1 MRFVTELAIRRRVV
15 TVLSI
20 VLLLAF
26 GVFTYRNMP
35 VELFPDIEFP
45 LITVTAIY
53 PSAGPDAVVRDV
65 TAPIETAM
73 LGIDGIDFVQSV
85 SSGFLSVVSGSFEF
99 GTDMA
104 KAEQALNASLDA
116 IDFPSTVEPPNAAR
130 VTPDAFPVLQLG
142 FSANGDVSEL
152 QRVVKSSVVPAIAGV
167 EGVMSV
173 AVSGGT
179 ETRALVAVSPDALME
194 NGVSLFQVSQALSQN
209 EVALPAGVLL
219 DGGRA
224 LPVKAANSY
233 DSMDELGGLV
243 VGARQ
248 GDAPDTPPV
257 PIELRDVADIQL
269 GQGLPTSIWR
279 TNGRPGLGV
288 GVVKEADANTIDVTS
303 AALAALDEI
312 SLPAG
317 VEVSVISNSGP
328 AIQRQINS
336 LQREAVLGFGIAF
349 MVVFFFML
357 TLRPSVPSGLLN
369 TLRPTLVIATSI
381 PLSIFA
387 GVVLLSWQDFSLNFM
402 TLGGLAISVGRV
414 VDDSIV
420 VLENL
425 YRHIQGGRERW
436 RAALQATVEVGPAI
450 TASTLT
456 TIAVFVPL
464 IFLEGLVGSFFFPF
478 AIAVSFALVAS
489 LVVALTAIPVLGA
502 YLLRPSDERV
512 SLSDEEDLIETE
524 SWMQRAYV
532 PVLRWALSHKAVT
545 IAVAVALVAASLAL
559 LPLIPVTL
567 FPSGGDRIV
576 RIEMVMAPGTSIERT
591 VQEAAKVERQVGGL
605 ATIYATQIGSP
616 TGRVGGS
623 SGGFDRAT
631 ILLQLEDDAPED
643 TAAQIREQLE
653 GVPGRTI
660 SVNELSAGPPQS
672 GLEVTITGADY
683 DDISSVALELADRL
697 RALDGL
703 VNVSDDTAE
712 ESEEI
717 IFDVDPAK
725 AVGLGLTAQSVAFQV
740 RQHLAG
746 QSVATLNLDGDE
758 VDVVLIGRP
767 GGVAD
772 LDGLKRLTIAG
783 PAGTAPLGQIASVTV
798 ARAPASVTRTDG
810 LRSARI
816 GGGIVAENTQ
826 AMGRLVQQEIDALS
840 LPPGVEVVSGG
851 VFAQIAE
858 GFQSIFI
865 AMIAGVALVYLIMVA
880 SLGSLRNPFVIITS
894 LPLALIG
901 ALLALVVTGRTLG
914 LPALMGILMLI
925 GVVVTNAIVL
935 VDFVERLRGK
945 GMSVRD
951 ALIAGGRTRLRPI
964 LMTAI
969 TTSFALLPLAAFV
982 SDAGGIIS
990 AELATVVIGGLIT
1003 STALTLIV
1011 VPVVYMLVNE
1021 TIPGLFSRGSRKLA
1035 PVEAS

>member
-1 MRFVTELAIRRRVV
+1 M
-15 TVLSI
+15 LSI
-20 VLLLAF
+20 ALLLAF

-35 VELFPDIEFP
+35 VELFPEIEFP

-53 PSAGPDAVVRDV
+53 LSAGPDAVVRDA

-73 LGIDGIDFVQSV
+73 LGIDGIDSVQSV
-85 SSGFLSVVSGSFEF
+85 SSGFLAVVSGSFEF

-130 VTPDAFPVLQLG
+130 VTPDAFPVL
-142 FSANGDVSEL
+142 
-152 QRVVKSSVVPAIAGV
+152 
-167 EGVMSV
+167 
-173 AVSGGT
+173 
-179 ETRALVAVSPDALME
+179 
-194 NGVSLFQVSQALSQN
+194 
-209 EVALPAGVLL
+209 
-219 DGGRA
+219 
-224 LPVKAANSY
+224 
-233 DSMDELGGLV
+233 
-243 VGARQ
+243 
-248 GDAPDTPPV
+248 
-257 PIELRDVADIQL
+257 
-269 GQGLPTSIWR
+269 
-279 TNGRPGLGV
+279 
-288 GVVKEADANTIDVTS
+288 
-303 AALAALDEI
+303 
-312 SLPAG
+312 
-317 VEVSVISNSGP
+317 
-328 AIQRQINS
+328 
-336 LQREAVLGFGIAF
+336 
-349 MVVFFFML
+349 
-357 TLRPSVPSGLLN
+357 
-369 TLRPTLVIATSI
+369 
-381 PLSIFA
+381 
-387 GVVLLSWQDFSLNFM
+387 
-402 TLGGLAISVGRV
+402 
-414 VDDSIV
+414 
-420 VLENL
+420 LENL

-478 AIAVSFALVAS
+478 AVAVSFALVAS

-512 SLSDEEDLIETE
+512 SLSDEEDLVETE
-524 SWMQRAYV
+524 SWMQRAYA

-559 LPLIPVTL
+559 IPLIPVTL

-697 RALDGL
+697 RALEGL

-725 AVGLGLTAQSVAFQV
+725 AAGLGLTAQSVAFQV

-772 LDGLKRLTIAG
+772 VDSLKRLTIAG
-783 PAGTAPLGQIASVTV
+783 PAGAAPLGQIASVTV

-816 GGGIVAENTQ
+816 VAENTQ
-826 AMGRLVQQEIDALS
+826 AMGRLVQQEIDALI
-840 LPPGVEVVSGG
+840 E
-851 VFAQIAE
+851 
-858 GFQSIFI
+858 
-865 AMIAGVALVYLIMVA
+865 
-880 SLGSLRNPFVIITS
+880 
-894 LPLALIG
+894 
-901 ALLALVVTGRTLG
+901 
-914 LPALMGILMLI
+914 
-925 GVVVTNAIVL
+925 
-935 VDFVERLRGK
+935 
-945 GMSVRD
+945 
-951 ALIAGGRTRLRPI
+951 GGRTRLRPI

-982 SDAGGIIS
+982 SHAGGIIS

-1003 STALTLIV
+1003 STAFTLIV

-1021 TIPGLFSRGSRKLA
+1021 TIPGLFSRGSRKPA

>member
-20 VLLLAF
+20 ALLLAF

-35 VELFPDIEFP
+35 VELFPEIEFP

-73 LGIDGIDFVQSV
+73 LGIDGIDSVQSV
-85 SSGFLSVVSGSFEF
+85 SSGFLAVVSGSFEF

-130 VTPDAFPVLQLG
+130 VTPDAFPVL
-142 FSANGDVSEL
+142 
-152 QRVVKSSVVPAIAGV
+152 
-167 EGVMSV
+167 
-173 AVSGGT
+173 
-179 ETRALVAVSPDALME
+179 
-194 NGVSLFQVSQALSQN
+194 
-209 EVALPAGVLL
+209 
-219 DGGRA
+219 
-224 LPVKAANSY
+224 
-233 DSMDELGGLV
+233 
-243 VGARQ
+243 
-248 GDAPDTPPV
+248 
-257 PIELRDVADIQL
+257 
-269 GQGLPTSIWR
+269 
-279 TNGRPGLGV
+279 
-288 GVVKEADANTIDVTS
+288 
-303 AALAALDEI
+303 
-312 SLPAG
+312 
-317 VEVSVISNSGP
+317 
-328 AIQRQINS
+328 
-336 LQREAVLGFGIAF
+336 
-349 MVVFFFML
+349 
-357 TLRPSVPSGLLN
+357 
-369 TLRPTLVIATSI
+369 
-381 PLSIFA
+381 
-387 GVVLLSWQDFSLNFM
+387 
-402 TLGGLAISVGRV
+402 
-414 VDDSIV
+414 
-420 VLENL
+420 LENL

-450 TASTLT
+450 AASTLT

-478 AIAVSFALVAS
+478 AVAVSFALVAS

-545 IAVAVALVAASLAL
+545 IAVAVALVAASLVL

-725 AVGLGLTAQSVAFQV
+725 AAGLGLTAQSVAFQV

-772 LDGLKRLTIAG
+772 VDSLKRLTIAG
-783 PAGTAPLGQIASVTV
+783 PAGAAPLGQIASVTV

-816 GGGIVAENTQ
+816 VAENTQ
-826 AMGRLVQQEIDALS
+826 AMGRLVQQEIDALI
-840 LPPGVEVVSGG
+840 E
-851 VFAQIAE
+851 
-858 GFQSIFI
+858 
-865 AMIAGVALVYLIMVA
+865 
-880 SLGSLRNPFVIITS
+880 
-894 LPLALIG
+894 
-901 ALLALVVTGRTLG
+901 
-914 LPALMGILMLI
+914 
-925 GVVVTNAIVL
+925 
-935 VDFVERLRGK
+935 
-945 GMSVRD
+945 
-951 ALIAGGRTRLRPI
+951 GGRTRLRPI

-982 SDAGGIIS
+982 SHAGGIIS

-1003 STALTLIV
+1003 STAFTLIV

-1021 TIPGLFSRGSRKLA
+1021 TIPGLFSRGSRKPA

>member
-20 VLLLAF
+20 ALLLAF

-35 VELFPDIEFP
+35 VELFPEIEFP

-73 LGIDGIDFVQSV
+73 LGIDGIDSVQSV
-85 SSGFLSVVSGSFEF
+85 SSGFLAVVSGSFEF

-130 VTPDAFPVLQLG
+130 VTPDAFPVL
-142 FSANGDVSEL
+142 
-152 QRVVKSSVVPAIAGV
+152 
-167 EGVMSV
+167 
-173 AVSGGT
+173 
-179 ETRALVAVSPDALME
+179 
-194 NGVSLFQVSQALSQN
+194 
-209 EVALPAGVLL
+209 
-219 DGGRA
+219 
-224 LPVKAANSY
+224 
-233 DSMDELGGLV
+233 
-243 VGARQ
+243 
-248 GDAPDTPPV
+248 
-257 PIELRDVADIQL
+257 
-269 GQGLPTSIWR
+269 
-279 TNGRPGLGV
+279 
-288 GVVKEADANTIDVTS
+288 
-303 AALAALDEI
+303 
-312 SLPAG
+312 
-317 VEVSVISNSGP
+317 
-328 AIQRQINS
+328 
-336 LQREAVLGFGIAF
+336 
-349 MVVFFFML
+349 
-357 TLRPSVPSGLLN
+357 
-369 TLRPTLVIATSI
+369 
-381 PLSIFA
+381 
-387 GVVLLSWQDFSLNFM
+387 
-402 TLGGLAISVGRV
+402 
-414 VDDSIV
+414 
-420 VLENL
+420 LENL

-489 LVVALTAIPVLGA
+489 LVVAMTAIPVLGA

-512 SLSDEEDLIETE
+512 SLSDEEDLVERE
-524 SWMQRAYV
+524 SWMQRAYA

-545 IAVAVALVAASLAL
+545 VAVAVAVVAASLAL
-559 LPLIPVTL
+559 IPLIPVTL

-576 RIEMVMAPGTSIERT
+576 RIEMVMAPGTSIEGT

-643 TAAQIREQLE
+643 TAAQIREQIE

-660 SVNELSAGPPQS
+660 SVDELSAGPPQS

-697 RALDGL
+697 RALEGL

-725 AVGLGLTAQSVAFQV
+725 AAGLGLTAQSVAFQV

-772 LDGLKRLTIAG
+772 VDSLKRLTIAG

-810 LRSARI
+810 LRSTRI

-826 AMGRLVQQEIDALS
+826 AMGRIVQQEIDALI
-840 LPPGVEVVSGG
+840 E
-851 VFAQIAE
+851 
-858 GFQSIFI
+858 
-865 AMIAGVALVYLIMVA
+865 
-880 SLGSLRNPFVIITS
+880 
-894 LPLALIG
+894 
-901 ALLALVVTGRTLG
+901 
-914 LPALMGILMLI
+914 
-925 GVVVTNAIVL
+925 
-935 VDFVERLRGK
+935 
-945 GMSVRD
+945 
-951 ALIAGGRTRLRPI
+951 GGRTRLRPI

-982 SDAGGIIS
+982 SHAGGIIS

-1011 VPVVYMLVNE
+1011 APVVYMLVNE
-1021 TIPGLFSRGSRKLA
+1021 TIPDLFSRGSRKPA

>member
-20 VLLLAF
+20 ALLLAF

-35 VELFPDIEFP
+35 VELFPEIEFP

-73 LGIDGIDFVQSV
+73 LGIDGIDSVQSV
-85 SSGFLSVVSGSFEF
+85 SSGFLAVVSGSFEF

-116 IDFPSTVEPPNAAR
+116 IDFPSTVDPPNAAR
-130 VTPDAFPVLQLG
+130 VTPDAFPVL
-142 FSANGDVSEL
+142 
-152 QRVVKSSVVPAIAGV
+152 
-167 EGVMSV
+167 
-173 AVSGGT
+173 
-179 ETRALVAVSPDALME
+179 
-194 NGVSLFQVSQALSQN
+194 
-209 EVALPAGVLL
+209 
-219 DGGRA
+219 
-224 LPVKAANSY
+224 
-233 DSMDELGGLV
+233 
-243 VGARQ
+243 
-248 GDAPDTPPV
+248 
-257 PIELRDVADIQL
+257 
-269 GQGLPTSIWR
+269 
-279 TNGRPGLGV
+279 
-288 GVVKEADANTIDVTS
+288 
-303 AALAALDEI
+303 
-312 SLPAG
+312 
-317 VEVSVISNSGP
+317 
-328 AIQRQINS
+328 
-336 LQREAVLGFGIAF
+336 
-349 MVVFFFML
+349 
-357 TLRPSVPSGLLN
+357 
-369 TLRPTLVIATSI
+369 
-381 PLSIFA
+381 
-387 GVVLLSWQDFSLNFM
+387 
-402 TLGGLAISVGRV
+402 
-414 VDDSIV
+414 
-420 VLENL
+420 LENL

-489 LVVALTAIPVLGA
+489 LVVAMTAIPVLGA

-512 SLSDEEDLIETE
+512 SLSDEEDLVERE
-524 SWMQRAYV
+524 SWMQRAYA

-545 IAVAVALVAASLAL
+545 VAVAVAVVAASLAL
-559 LPLIPVTL
+559 IPLIPVTL

-576 RIEMVMAPGTSIERT
+576 RIEMVMAPGTSIEGT

-623 SGGFDRAT
+623 PGGFDRAT

-660 SVNELSAGPPQS
+660 SVNELSAGLPQS

-697 RALDGL
+697 RALEGL

-725 AVGLGLTAQSVAFQV
+725 AAGLGLTAQTMAFQV

-772 LDGLKRLTIAG
+772 VDSLKRLTIAG
-783 PAGTAPLGQIASVTV
+783 PAGAAPLGQIASVTV

-816 GGGIVAENTQ
+816 VAENTQ
-826 AMGRLVQQEIDALS
+826 AMGRLVQQEIDALI
-840 LPPGVEVVSGG
+840 E
-851 VFAQIAE
+851 
-858 GFQSIFI
+858 
-865 AMIAGVALVYLIMVA
+865 
-880 SLGSLRNPFVIITS
+880 
-894 LPLALIG
+894 
-901 ALLALVVTGRTLG
+901 
-914 LPALMGILMLI
+914 
-925 GVVVTNAIVL
+925 
-935 VDFVERLRGK
+935 
-945 GMSVRD
+945 
-951 ALIAGGRTRLRPI
+951 GGRTRLRPI

-982 SDAGGIIS
+982 SHAGGIIS

-1003 STALTLIV
+1003 STAFTLIV

-1021 TIPGLFSRGSRKLA
+1021 TIPGLFSRGSRKPA

>member
-1 MRFVTELAIRRRVV
+1 M
-15 TVLSI
+15 LSI
-20 VLLLAF
+20 ALLLAF
-26 GVFTYRNMP
+26 GVLTYRNMP
-35 VELFPDIEFP
+35 VELFPEIEFP

-53 PSAGPDAVVRDV
+53 LSAGPDAVVRDA

-73 LGIDGIDFVQSV
+73 LGIDGIDSVQSV
-85 SSGFLSVVSGSFEF
+85 SSGFLAVVSGSFEF

-130 VTPDAFPVLQLG
+130 VTPDAFPVL
-142 FSANGDVSEL
+142 
-152 QRVVKSSVVPAIAGV
+152 
-167 EGVMSV
+167 
-173 AVSGGT
+173 
-179 ETRALVAVSPDALME
+179 
-194 NGVSLFQVSQALSQN
+194 
-209 EVALPAGVLL
+209 
-219 DGGRA
+219 
-224 LPVKAANSY
+224 
-233 DSMDELGGLV
+233 
-243 VGARQ
+243 
-248 GDAPDTPPV
+248 
-257 PIELRDVADIQL
+257 
-269 GQGLPTSIWR
+269 
-279 TNGRPGLGV
+279 
-288 GVVKEADANTIDVTS
+288 
-303 AALAALDEI
+303 
-312 SLPAG
+312 
-317 VEVSVISNSGP
+317 
-328 AIQRQINS
+328 
-336 LQREAVLGFGIAF
+336 
-349 MVVFFFML
+349 
-357 TLRPSVPSGLLN
+357 
-369 TLRPTLVIATSI
+369 
-381 PLSIFA
+381 
-387 GVVLLSWQDFSLNFM
+387 
-402 TLGGLAISVGRV
+402 
-414 VDDSIV
+414 
-420 VLENL
+420 LENL

-512 SLSDEEDLIETE
+512 SLSDEEDLVERE
-524 SWMQRAYV
+524 SWMQRAYA

-545 IAVAVALVAASLAL
+545 IGVAVALVAASLAL
-559 LPLIPVTL
+559 IPLIPVTL

-605 ATIYATQIGSP
+605 ATIYATQIGSS

-623 SGGFDRAT
+623 PGGFGRAT

-683 DDISSVALELADRL
+683 DDISSVALVLADRL
-697 RALDGL
+697 RALEGL

-725 AVGLGLTAQSVAFQV
+725 AAGLGLTAQSVAFQV

-772 LDGLKRLTIAG
+772 VDSLKRLTIAG
-783 PAGTAPLGQIASVTV
+783 PAGAAPLGQIASVTV

-816 GGGIVAENTQ
+816 VAENTQ
-826 AMGRLVQQEIDALS
+826 AMGRLVQQEIDALI
-840 LPPGVEVVSGG
+840 E
-851 VFAQIAE
+851 
-858 GFQSIFI
+858 
-865 AMIAGVALVYLIMVA
+865 
-880 SLGSLRNPFVIITS
+880 
-894 LPLALIG
+894 
-901 ALLALVVTGRTLG
+901 
-914 LPALMGILMLI
+914 
-925 GVVVTNAIVL
+925 
-935 VDFVERLRGK
+935 
-945 GMSVRD
+945 
-951 ALIAGGRTRLRPI
+951 GGRTRLRPI

-982 SDAGGIIS
+982 SHAGGIIS

-1003 STALTLIV
+1003 STAFTLIV

-1021 TIPGLFSRGSRKLA
+1021 TIPGLFSRGSRKPA

>member
-35 VELFPDIEFP
+35 VELFPEIEFP

-73 LGIDGIDFVQSV
+73 LGIDGIDSVQSV
-85 SSGFLSVVSGSFEF
+85 SSGFLAVVSGSFEF

-130 VTPDAFPVLQLG
+130 VTPDAFPVL
-142 FSANGDVSEL
+142 
-152 QRVVKSSVVPAIAGV
+152 
-167 EGVMSV
+167 
-173 AVSGGT
+173 
-179 ETRALVAVSPDALME
+179 
-194 NGVSLFQVSQALSQN
+194 
-209 EVALPAGVLL
+209 
-219 DGGRA
+219 
-224 LPVKAANSY
+224 
-233 DSMDELGGLV
+233 
-243 VGARQ
+243 
-248 GDAPDTPPV
+248 
-257 PIELRDVADIQL
+257 
-269 GQGLPTSIWR
+269 
-279 TNGRPGLGV
+279 
-288 GVVKEADANTIDVTS
+288 
-303 AALAALDEI
+303 
-312 SLPAG
+312 
-317 VEVSVISNSGP
+317 
-328 AIQRQINS
+328 
-336 LQREAVLGFGIAF
+336 
-349 MVVFFFML
+349 
-357 TLRPSVPSGLLN
+357 
-369 TLRPTLVIATSI
+369 
-381 PLSIFA
+381 
-387 GVVLLSWQDFSLNFM
+387 
-402 TLGGLAISVGRV
+402 
-414 VDDSIV
+414 
-420 VLENL
+420 LENL

-478 AIAVSFALVAS
+478 AVAVSFALVAS

-502 YLLRPSDERV
+502 YLLRPSDEWV
-512 SLSDEEDLIETE
+512 SLSDEEDLVETE
-524 SWMQRAYV
+524 SWMQRAYA

-559 LPLIPVTL
+559 IPLIPVTL

-576 RIEMVMAPGTSIERT
+576 RIEMVMAPGTSIEGT

-697 RALDGL
+697 RALEGL

-725 AVGLGLTAQSVAFQV
+725 AAGLGLTAQSVAFQV

-772 LDGLKRLTIAG
+772 VDSLKRLTIAG
-783 PAGTAPLGQIASVTV
+783 PAGAAPLGQIASVTV

-816 GGGIVAENTQ
+816 VAENTQ
-826 AMGRLVQQEIDALS
+826 AMGRLVQQEIDALI
-840 LPPGVEVVSGG
+840 E
-851 VFAQIAE
+851 
-858 GFQSIFI
+858 
-865 AMIAGVALVYLIMVA
+865 
-880 SLGSLRNPFVIITS
+880 
-894 LPLALIG
+894 
-901 ALLALVVTGRTLG
+901 
-914 LPALMGILMLI
+914 
-925 GVVVTNAIVL
+925 
-935 VDFVERLRGK
+935 
-945 GMSVRD
+945 
-951 ALIAGGRTRLRPI
+951 GGRTRLRPI

-982 SDAGGIIS
+982 SHAGGIIS

-1003 STALTLIV
+1003 STAFTLIV

-1021 TIPGLFSRGSRKLA
+1021 TIPGLFSRGSRKPA

>member
-35 VELFPDIEFP
+35 VELFPEIEFP

-73 LGIDGIDFVQSV
+73 LGIDGIDSVQSV
-85 SSGFLSVVSGSFEF
+85 SSGFLAVVSGSFEF

-130 VTPDAFPVLQLG
+130 VTPDAFPVL
-142 FSANGDVSEL
+142 
-152 QRVVKSSVVPAIAGV
+152 
-167 EGVMSV
+167 
-173 AVSGGT
+173 
-179 ETRALVAVSPDALME
+179 
-194 NGVSLFQVSQALSQN
+194 
-209 EVALPAGVLL
+209 
-219 DGGRA
+219 
-224 LPVKAANSY
+224 
-233 DSMDELGGLV
+233 
-243 VGARQ
+243 
-248 GDAPDTPPV
+248 
-257 PIELRDVADIQL
+257 
-269 GQGLPTSIWR
+269 
-279 TNGRPGLGV
+279 
-288 GVVKEADANTIDVTS
+288 
-303 AALAALDEI
+303 
-312 SLPAG
+312 
-317 VEVSVISNSGP
+317 
-328 AIQRQINS
+328 
-336 LQREAVLGFGIAF
+336 
-349 MVVFFFML
+349 
-357 TLRPSVPSGLLN
+357 
-369 TLRPTLVIATSI
+369 
-381 PLSIFA
+381 
-387 GVVLLSWQDFSLNFM
+387 
-402 TLGGLAISVGRV
+402 
-414 VDDSIV
+414 
-420 VLENL
+420 LENL

-478 AIAVSFALVAS
+478 AVAVSFALVAS
-489 LVVALTAIPVLGA
+489 LVVALTSIPVLGA

-512 SLSDEEDLIETE
+512 SLSDEEDLVETE
-524 SWMQRAYV
+524 SWMQRAYA

-559 LPLIPVTL
+559 IPLIPVTL

-576 RIEMVMAPGTSIERT
+576 RIEMVMAPGTSIEGT

-697 RALDGL
+697 RALEGL

-725 AVGLGLTAQSVAFQV
+725 AAGLGLTAQSVAFQV

-772 LDGLKRLTIAG
+772 VDSLKRLTIAG
-783 PAGTAPLGQIASVTV
+783 PAGAAPLGQIASVTV

-816 GGGIVAENTQ
+816 VAENTQ
-826 AMGRLVQQEIDALS
+826 AMGRLVQQEIDALI
-840 LPPGVEVVSGG
+840 E
-851 VFAQIAE
+851 
-858 GFQSIFI
+858 
-865 AMIAGVALVYLIMVA
+865 
-880 SLGSLRNPFVIITS
+880 
-894 LPLALIG
+894 
-901 ALLALVVTGRTLG
+901 
-914 LPALMGILMLI
+914 
-925 GVVVTNAIVL
+925 
-935 VDFVERLRGK
+935 
-945 GMSVRD
+945 
-951 ALIAGGRTRLRPI
+951 GGRTRLRPI

-982 SDAGGIIS
+982 SHAGGIIS

-1003 STALTLIV
+1003 STAFTLIV

-1021 TIPGLFSRGSRKLA
+1021 TIPGLFSRGSRKPA

>member
-152 QRVVKSSVVPAIAGV
+152 QRLVESSVVPAIAGV

-209 EVALPAGVLL
+209 EVALPVGVLL
-219 DGGRA
+219 DSGRA

-248 GDAPDTPPV
+248 GDAPDTAPV
-257 PIELRDVADIQL
+257 PIQLRDVADIQL

-303 AALAALDEI
+303 AALVALDEI

-336 LQREAVLGFGIAF
+336 LQREAVFGFGIAF

-414 VDDSIV
+414 VRRQHRGSREP
-420 VLENL
+420 LPA
-425 YRHIQGGRERW
+425 HPGRPRAMAR
-436 RAALQATVEVGPAI
+436 RAAG
-450 TASTLT
+450 
-456 TIAVFVPL
+456 
-464 IFLEGLVGSFFFPF
+464 
-478 AIAVSFALVAS
+478 
-489 LVVALTAIPVLGA
+489 
-502 YLLRPSDERV
+502 
-512 SLSDEEDLIETE
+512 
-524 SWMQRAYV
+524 
-532 PVLRWALSHKAVT
+532 H
-545 IAVAVALVAASLAL
+545 
-559 LPLIPVTL
+559 
-567 FPSGGDRIV
+567 GG
-576 RIEMVMAPGTSIERT
+576 
-591 VQEAAKVERQVGGL
+591 
-605 ATIYATQIGSP
+605 
-616 TGRVGGS
+616 
-623 SGGFDRAT
+623 
-631 ILLQLEDDAPED
+631 
-643 TAAQIREQLE
+643 
-653 GVPGRTI
+653 
-660 SVNELSAGPPQS
+660 
-672 GLEVTITGADY
+672 
-683 DDISSVALELADRL
+683 
-697 RALDGL
+697 
-703 VNVSDDTAE
+703 
-712 ESEEI
+712 
-717 IFDVDPAK
+717 
-725 AVGLGLTAQSVAFQV
+725 
-740 RQHLAG
+740 
-746 QSVATLNLDGDE
+746 
-758 VDVVLIGRP
+758 GRP
-767 GGVAD
+767 GHHGFHSDDHSRIRPAHLPRRARGLVLLPVRGRGEFRPRGVSRRSAD
-772 LDGLKRLTIAG
+772 RNSRAWSV
-783 PAGTAPLGQIASVTV
+783 PAAPL
-798 ARAPASVTRTDG
+798 R
-810 LRSARI
+810 
-816 GGGIVAENTQ
+816 
-826 AMGRLVQQEIDALS
+826 
-840 LPPGVEVVSGG
+840 
-851 VFAQIAE
+851 
-858 GFQSIFI
+858 
-865 AMIAGVALVYLIMVA
+865 
-880 SLGSLRNPFVIITS
+880 
-894 LPLALIG
+894 
-901 ALLALVVTGRTLG
+901 
-914 LPALMGILMLI
+914 
-925 GVVVTNAIVL
+925 
-935 VDFVERLRGK
+935 
-945 GMSVRD
+945 
-951 ALIAGGRTRLRPI
+951 
-964 LMTAI
+964 
-969 TTSFALLPLAAFV
+969 
-982 SDAGGIIS
+982 
-990 AELATVVIGGLIT
+990 
-1003 STALTLIV
+1003 
-1011 VPVVYMLVNE
+1011 
-1021 TIPGLFSRGSRKLA
+1021 
-1035 PVEAS
+1035 